1 MPLSTGSLSS
11 QTPLGVSLD
20 GPRPQTGLRPQSA
33 PLRANPLDGNP
44 LPTNAVEARN
54 NGRFQ
59 VQSNTNWFSAA
70 GAKAAV
76 VPYALAKGAIQL
88 VSLPLKVLDFLFCKL
103 PSRALGTLSNLAQGL
118 QRADRSNFQVQVPGA
133 TAGQGS
139 SNLNLD
145 GMMLPKLVPRGMD
158 AAELREQV
166 QIKIDRGHDILE
178 SVRNGTREAPATK
191 QDVSDIA
198 FYLQARGQ
206 LANNG
211 EAFSEGAF
219 TIPDPGCRIRNF
231 LDSSPDA
238 YQRASSHT
246 SRFQALDGARH
257 RGIDLP
263 GGGGASLDEA
273 MPYGMETLLYG
284 SLPEDTNM
292 RMPEDRLFLKM
303 ESHGAWLSKPSPG
316 YEPAGPRRTAN
327 RHDVGAFL
335 GHACS
340 FLASRGQGSAAGSR
354 KERIPEGFKTEFR
367 QLLKDAPN
375 SAERLRK
382 GDPMDSSMGIRVAY
396 RNAQVALLEAG
407 NDRPAERHALEKFI
421 AGIEGKYSRPDVRI
435 GNEIILENHATG
447 ASLGD
452 ALDSLGS
459 EQPNQRLVLGGLMQ
473 FARQTDQ
480 AWAEHTAKKQTERF
494 DAGAQQHFATGR
506 MQAEVAR
513 LDDAKARQALQQ
525 LEGAFGNRTM
535 GMCEFVVQQLS
546 GIVDKP
552 NHPEAGLLSRMT
564 RMGML
569 MGGLIDQLKSR
580 LNLEEAERHPPT
592 SIDSADELR
601 PIELAALAHIGV
613 EAKHL

>member
-1 MPLSTGSLSS
+1 MPPGSVSLYP
-11 QTPLGVSLD
+11 QTPQGVSLEGLQRQP
-20 GPRPQTGLRPQSA
+20 GPRPQSG
-33 PLRANPLDGNP
+33 PLRTNPLDGTP
-44 LPTNAVEARN
+44 LPTNAVESRN

-70 GAKAAV
+70 GAKVAV

-88 VSLPLKVLDFLFCKL
+88 VSLPLKALDILFCKL
-103 PSRALGTLSNLAQGL
+103 PSRAFGAVSNLALGL
-118 QRADRSNFQVQVPGA
+118 QPADRSDFQVQVPGA
-133 TAGQGS
+133 TAGQGAS
-139 SNLNLD
+139 PLNLD
-145 GMMLPKLVPRGMD
+145 GMMLPKFVPRGMD

-206 LANNG
+206 IANNG
-211 EAFSEGAF
+211 EGFSEGAF

-246 SRFQALDGARH
+246 SRFQELDGARH

-263 GGGGASLDEA
+263 GGGGSLDEA

-284 SLPEDTNM
+284 SLPKDTGM

-327 RHDVGAFL
+327 RHDVGAFI

-340 FLASRGQGSAAGSR
+340 FLATRGQGSAAGSR
-354 KERIPEGFKTEFR
+354 KERIPEGFKTQFR
-367 QLLKDAPN
+367 QLLIDAPN
-375 SAERLRK
+375 SAERLQK
-382 GDPMDSSMGIRVAY
+382 GNPMDSSMGIRAAY

-407 NDRPAERHALEKFI
+407 NDRPAERQALEKFI

-435 GNEIILENHATG
+435 GNEIVLENHAAV

-459 EQPNQRLVLGGLMQ
+459 GQPNQRLVLGGLMQ
-473 FARQTDQ
+473 FASQSDQ
-480 AWAEHTAKKQTERF
+480 AWAEHTAGRPAERF
-494 DAGAQQHFATGR
+494 DAGAQQRFATGR
-506 MQAEVAR
+506 MQAELAR

-525 LEGAFGNRTM
+525 LEGAFGDRTM
-535 GMCEFVVQQLS
+535 GMCDFAVGQLS
-546 GIVDKP
+546 GTVDNP
-552 NHPEAGLLSRMT
+552 NSPEAGLLSRMT
-564 RMGML
+564 RMGIL

-580 LNLEEAERHPPT
+580 LNLEVVERHPPT
-592 SIDSADELR
+592 PIDSADELR